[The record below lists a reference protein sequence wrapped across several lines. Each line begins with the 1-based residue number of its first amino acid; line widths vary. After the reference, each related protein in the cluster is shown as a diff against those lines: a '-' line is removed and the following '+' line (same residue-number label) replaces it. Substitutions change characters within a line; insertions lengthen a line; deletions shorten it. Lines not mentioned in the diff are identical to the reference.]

1 MKRCLS
7 VILLLSLLLLGGCT
21 EPLPDYILEVPTTE
35 PTTESIT
42 EESITE
48 TTTPKEWRE
57 YATYPVERPTDKAI
71 GNALYYTEAR
81 AVSYYDTELRRT
93 VYMCSQPNCAHS
105 DEKCYAYLG
114 GSMGSTYTVSGDMV
128 YALVDNFDV
137 DGTIRLIERNLVT
150 GDTRTLMDLT
160 PEEDMYKESL
170 NFSLCGEELFLTYR
184 QCRRTYTFEGNVCIY
199 HESDSVQHSYAIDLL
214 TGEQELLLEAKIPS
228 VQGYGFGGS
237 AIVPQMCTR
246 DYLLIQKVEF
256 KDVLPLSEEEYYKQE
271 PNGDYLAYTR
281 EVFLSFST
289 DAYYAVNRKTGERKQ
304 ICGGMREARLEHG
317 GYRDKKMPFVDGTTV
332 CVYDGYTGQVTPYFE
347 QDRIG
352 FMTLMDGRIVYN
364 VYPEEGSGTEVWDFF
379 WYDLTTGESHQF
391 QEGIGTMVF
400 SVHEE
405 TADYFHGN
413 YNGRS
418 NCFIS
423 KQDFY
428 NENYDGAF

>member
-1 MKRCLS
+1 MKKYLCA
-7 VILLLSLLLLGGCT
+7 ILLLSLLLLMGCT
-21 EPLPDYILEVPTTE
+21 EQLPDYTLEVPTTE
-35 PTTESIT
+35 PTTEAP
-42 EESITE
+42 
-48 TTTPKEWRE
+48 TTAATQPKEYRQ
-57 YATYPVERPTDKAI
+57 YPTYPVERPTDKAM
-71 GNALYYTEAR
+71 GNKLYYTNAR

-114 GSMGSTYTVSGDMV
+114 GRMGSTYTVSGDMA
-128 YALVDNFDV
+128 YALVDNFDE

-150 GDTRTLMDLT
+150 GNTRTLMDLT
-160 PEEDMYKESL
+160 PEEDML
-170 NFSLCGEELFLTYR
+170 RQNLDFSLCGEELFLTYR
-184 QCRRTYTFEGNVCIY
+184 QCRMTYTFEGNYCIY
-199 HESDSVQHSYAIDLL
+199 HENDSVQHSYAIDLL
-214 TGEQELLLEAKIPS
+214 TGEQELLLEAQIPA
-228 VQGYGFGGS
+228 VQGYSFLGS

-246 DYLLIQKVEF
+246 DYLLIHEVEF
-256 KDVLPLSEEEYYKQE
+256 KDVLPLSEEEYYKQN
-271 PNGDYLAYTR
+271 PNGDYLAYTK
-281 EVFLSFST
+281 EVFHDFST
-289 DAYYAVNRKTGERKQ
+289 DTYYAVDRRTGERKR
-304 ICGGMREARLEHG
+304 ICGGIREASLEHCP
-317 GYRDKKMPFVDGTTV
+317 YRDKKMALVDGTTV

-352 FMTLMDGRIVYN
+352 FMTLMDGRIIYN

-379 WYDLTTGESHQF
+379 WYDLTTGETHQF
-391 QEGIGTMVF
+391 QKGVKGMVF

-428 NENYDGAF
+428 NENYDAAF

>member
-1 MKRCLS
+1 MKKYLFP
-7 VILLLSLLLLGGCT
+7 ILLLSLLLLMGCT
-21 EPLPDYILEVPTTE
+21 EQLPDYTLEVPTTE
-35 PTTESIT
+35 PTTEAP
-42 EESITE
+42 
-48 TTTPKEWRE
+48 TTAATQPKEYRE
-57 YATYPVERPTDKAI
+57 YPTYPVERPTDRAM
-71 GNALYYTEAR
+71 GNKLYYTNAR

-114 GSMGSTYTVSGDMV
+114 GRMGSTYTVSGDMA

-150 GDTRTLMDLT
+150 GNIRTLMDLT
-160 PEEDMYKESL
+160 PEEDML
-170 NFSLCGEELFLTYR
+170 RQNLDFSLCGEELFLTYR
-184 QCRRTYTFEGNVCIY
+184 QCRMTYTFEGNYCIAT
-199 HESDSVQHSYAIDLL
+199 ESESVQHSYAIDLL
-214 TGEQELLLEAKIPS
+214 TGDRELLLEAQIPS
-228 VQGYGFGGS
+228 VQGYGFLGS

-246 DYLLIQKVEF
+246 DYLLIHEVEF
-256 KDVLPLSEEEYYKQE
+256 KDVLPLSEEEYYKQN
-271 PNGDYLAYTR
+271 PNGDYLAYTK
-281 EVFLSFST
+281 EVFHDFST
-289 DAYYAVNRKTGERKQ
+289 DTYYAVDRRTGERKR
-304 ICGGMREARLEHG
+304 ICGGMREARLE
-317 GYRDKKMPFVDGTTV
+317 YCPYWDKKMALVDGTTV

-352 FMTLMDGRIVYN
+352 FMTLMDGRIIYN

-379 WYDLTTGESHQF
+379 WYDLTTGETHQF
-391 QEGIGTMVF
+391 QKGVKGMVF

-405 TADYFHGN
+405 TADYFHGI

-428 NENYDGAF
+428 NENYDAAF